1 MTTCLDLITDS
12 LQRIGSYAAGET
24 ISAADAEQCRLRL
37 NRMIDS
43 WSNESLMC
51 YAILQQSVALVANQI
66 TYTIGEDVAADV
78 NATRPIRVITG
89 PGAAFLKDSNDNRY
103 PVDVLPR
110 DKWNEIWNLTRV
122 NSNLPDTMYYDPK
135 YPLGEINVNP
145 SPNGTNITL
154 FWNSYLQLT
163 EFAALTT
170 EVVLPPGYELL
181 IVDNLAVGIWRYFKD
196 DASQIPADLMR
207 DAMVA
212 KGNIKRSNMRENI
225 AEFDRILQGST
236 TFNIYADR
244 PR

>member
-1 MTTCLDLITDS
+1 VTTCLDLITDS

-51 YAILQQSVALVANQI
+51 YTILQQSVVLLAGKI
-66 TYTIGEDVAADV
+66 TYTIGPGGDI
-78 NATRPIRVITG
+78 NSTRPIRVITG

-103 PVDVLPR
+103 PVDVVPR

-122 NSNLPDTMYYDPK
+122 NSNLPDTMFYDPK
-135 YPLGEINVNP
+135 FPLGEINVNP
-145 SPNGTNITL
+145 SPNGSNITL
-154 FWNSYLQLT
+154 YWNSYLQLT

-170 EVVLPPGYELL
+170 TVQLPPGYELL

-196 DASQIPADLMR
+196 DKAQIPADLIR
-207 DAMVA
+207 DAMRSM
-212 KGNIKRSNMRENI
+212 GNVKRSNTRENI
-225 AEFDRILQGST
+225 AEFDKVMIAQGSAVYNVYSDS
-236 TFNIYADR
+236 FR
-244 PR
+244 